1 MKTKIFILFIV
12 FSGCH
17 LSLALFGSNISAAA
31 ESENG
36 IVFSGGY
43 HPVKQKWRGPYHNK
57 LLFPWFCS
65 NTKAENEKEYKR
77 LIDDQ
82 RKNGVKFIGYYY
94 SSTTSSPQPA
104 GESTV
109 FPEMKIPLQAIKY
122 SWIVRDAKNQ
132 LVTWPSQKDRF
143 FLDVGLKDVQ
153 DAILTRCVGNAKQ
166 LGANVLFLDNWYH
179 KYWAPGDMKES
190 QWTEKCLSFLM
201 CARELTQYNNLKLV
215 VNTSSPP
222 QYWIGFASFLDGIA
236 YEMAAHP
243 NRLKTRNA
251 YEQELNGY
259 EKVMKMGKSVFL
271 YTDTLSHNDK
281 RWDKDGRKVAA
292 TAMLV
297 MPKDQPYWGGIYV
310 CPPRF
315 EVWPVGG
322 WPMWPKQLGKP
333 LSPRQWNGNTVTRK
347 FEHSSITVTV
357 GQNPKFSIT
366 LEY

>member
-1 MKTKIFILFIV
+1 MKTKISILFII
-12 FSGCH
+12 FLSCH
-17 LSLALFGSNISAAA
+17 VNLALSDSNFKTTLGREAA
-31 ESENG
+31 
-36 IVFSGGY
+36 IVFNGAY
-43 HPVKQKWRGPYHNK
+43 HWGKQKWQGPYHNE
-57 LLFPWFCS
+57 LLFAWF
-65 NTKAENEKEYKR
+65 NARTTARNLKEYKR
-77 LIDDQ
+77 FINYQ
-82 RKNGVKFIGYYY
+82 HENGVKFIGYYY

-132 LVTWPSQKDRF
+132 LVTWPNRKDRY
-143 FLDVGLKDVQ
+143 FLDVGLKAVQ

-166 LGANVLFLDNWYH
+166 LGANVLFLDNWYY
-179 KYWAPGDMKES
+179 KYWAPGDMNEV
-190 QWTEKCLSFLM
+190 QWTEKCLFFLM
-201 CARELTQYNNLKLV
+201 RARELTRYNNLKLV
-215 VNTSSPP
+215 VNTPSPP
-222 QYWIGFASFLDGIA
+222 QYWPEFAPYLDGIA

-259 EKVMKMGKSVFL
+259 EKVMKMGKTVFL
-271 YTDTLSHNDK
+271 YTDTLSHK
-281 RWDKDGRKVAA
+281 GERWDEEGRKVAA

-333 LSPRQWNGNTVTRK
+333 LAPRQWNGNSVMRK
-347 FEHSSITVTV
+347 FERGSISVIV
-357 GQNPKFSIT
+357 GEHPKFRIT